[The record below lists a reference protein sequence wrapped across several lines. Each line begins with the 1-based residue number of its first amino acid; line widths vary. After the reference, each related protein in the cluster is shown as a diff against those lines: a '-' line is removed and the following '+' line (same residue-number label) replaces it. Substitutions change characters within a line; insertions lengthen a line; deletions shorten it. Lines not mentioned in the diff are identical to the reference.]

1 MGFWSGLGKVLQG
14 KHVFETPVSSQHAP
28 DEDASQAEVH
38 TAANAGNERSS
49 TSGPKILPTVLIERS
64 DSHINGSHIRVMA
77 HIKNHSDQQ
86 VELDKIRL
94 LGVSTELDTVLR
106 PGESREFRVYEGPGM
121 NGSGYDDAHV
131 IYKDMTG
138 DYFETYHTV
147 QFRKEKDGTYS
158 PQQFRFIGP
167 VKDI

>member
-1 MGFWSGLGKVLQG
+1 MGFWGGLGKVLQG
-14 KHVFETPVSSQHAP
+14 KHVFETPVSSQHTSNGSS
-28 DEDASQAEVH
+28 SQANARTSA
-38 TAANAGNERSS
+38 TAENERSS
-49 TSGPKILPTVLIERS
+49 KSGPKILPTVLIERS
-64 DSHINGSHIRVMA
+64 DCHINGSHIRVMA
-77 HIKNHSDQQ
+77 HIKNHSDQR

-106 PGESREFRVYEGPGM
+106 PGESREFKVYDGRGM
-121 NGSGYDDAHV
+121 NGSSYDDAHV

-147 QFRKEKDGTYS
+147 QFRKEKDGMYS